1 MKNTELENIIK
12 NDVNFFIEVAKCY
25 DLNVTQ
31 VINLMD
37 KHPLDFIDAY
47 NLYLNHA
54 DTDSMQTILDHLGIS
69 EKILKY
75 ESEVSKKLD
84 EVIDCNNI
92 PQPEEVNN
100 LADIER
106 NKVRYFTE
114 NNGRE
119 PNKFNNKLFW
129 LILLVFLFLL
139 VTITLI
145 AKSNNKHSNLIESN
159 NVNSELI
166 DEYHSHLSAYLQIR
180 DSILDNIFYQYIN
193 TNKELHQQYNNLA
206 TNVIKSSFNGDDL
219 LRIGWVEYCRNFD
232 LLDLEYTDIEN
243 YIDNTNLIVD
253 KFDTFTVYLASDVIS
268 DNLSFWY
275 KDNGELTNN
284 Y

>member
-25 DLNVTQ
+25 NLNVTQ

-37 KHPLDFIDAY
+37 NHPTDFITAY
-47 NLYLNHA
+47 NLYLNP
-54 DTDSMQTILDHLGIS
+54 TNSMQTILDDLGIS
-69 EKILKY
+69 EEILKH
-75 ESEVSKKLD
+75 ESLTAKELD
-84 EVIDCNNI
+84 AVIDVNNI
-92 PQPEEVNN
+92 PQPDEVNN
-100 LADIER
+100 LADMER

-119 PNKFNNKLFW
+119 TNKFSNKLFW
-129 LILLVFLFLL
+129 LIILVFLFLL
-139 VTITLI
+139 VTATLI
-145 AKSNNKHSNLIESN
+145 AKSNNKNSNLIESN

-206 TNVIKSSFNGDDL
+206 TKVIKSSFNGDEL

-232 LLDLEYTDIEN
+232 LLDLEYTNIES
-243 YIDNTNLIVD
+243 YINDADFIVD

-268 DNLSFWY
+268 DQLPFWY
-275 KDNGELTNN
+275 KEDGELTNN